1 MRVKCKVLFTSFFFI
16 MFNSA
21 MIASLEDVAQ
31 ALEVTCDQVINYMQ
45 TKHWEI
51 ACEHGATKNTTDIT
65 ICMEDWLEQPEKFA

>member
-1 MRVKCKVLFTSFFFI
+1 MSENLES
-16 MFNSA
+16 
-21 MIASLEDVAQ
+21 IASV
-31 ALEVTCDQVINYMQ
+31 LEVTCDDVIRYLQ